1 MEEPKGWRELQRR
14 AFAPKDA
21 QELIQ
26 IVDEMNRLLALHE
39 KQVAQKDTHSSSR
52 QQPTQFDWTT

>member
-14 AFAPKDA
+14 AFAAKDA

-26 IVDEMNRLLALHE
+26 IVGEMNQLLTLHE
-39 KQVAQKDTHSSSR
+39 KQVAQKDAHSSSR
-52 QQPTQFDWTT
+52 RQATQFDWTT